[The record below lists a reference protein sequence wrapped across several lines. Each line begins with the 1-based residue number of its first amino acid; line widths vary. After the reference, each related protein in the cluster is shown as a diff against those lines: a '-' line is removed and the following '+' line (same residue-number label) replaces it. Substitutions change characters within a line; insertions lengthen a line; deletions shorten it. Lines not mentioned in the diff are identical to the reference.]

1 MLATPVK
8 TPPES
13 PRWIH
18 ELKYD
23 GFRVLASRSGR
34 HVRLIAGNGRDI
46 ARSFPE
52 IVADMLAI
60 GRDFTIDGDLVIC
73 DVRGHPQLES
83 LRRRALMT
91 GTLDVTYAAI
101 EAPASIFA
109 FDLLELDGIDYR
121 QRPLLER
128 KRQLARILRGRERIR
143 CAGYQENAAALL
155 AEARR
160 LEIEGIVAKRVNS
173 VYTAGRSQD
182 WRTISIRRAT
192 HEGQGVRDAD
202 WVSRER

>member
-1 MLATPVK
+1 MHATPVK
-8 TPPES
+8 APPES

-23 GFRVLASRSGR
+23 GFRVLASRCGR
-34 HVRLIAGNGRDI
+34 QVRLYLSNGRDI

-52 IVADMLAI
+52 VVADLLAI
-60 GRDFTIDGDLVIC
+60 RRDVTIDGDLVVC
-73 DVRGHPQLES
+73 DERGHPQFER

-91 GTLDVTYAAI
+91 GTMEVAYAAL

-109 FDLLELDGIDYR
+109 FDLLELDGVDCR
-121 QRPLLER
+121 RRPLLER

-143 CAGYQENAAALL
+143 CAGHQGNGVALL

-182 WRTISIRRAT
+182 WRTISVR
-192 HEGQGVRDAD
+192 RDAG
-202 WVSRER
+202 ERRSV

>member
-1 MLATPVK
+1 MYATPVK

-23 GFRVLASRSGR
+23 GFRVLASKNGGQ
-34 HVRLIAGNGRDI
+34 VRLCLCNGRDI

-60 GRDFTIDGDLVIC
+60 GRDLTIDGDLVIC
-73 DVRGHPQLES
+73 DGRGHPQFER

-91 GTLDVTYAAI
+91 GTIAVACAALD
-101 EAPASIFA
+101 APASIFA
-109 FDLLELDGIDYR
+109 FDLLELDRVDCR
-121 QRPLLER
+121 QRPLL
-128 KRQLARILRGRERIR
+128 
-143 CAGYQENAAALL
+143 ALL

-160 LEIEGIVAKRVNS
+160 LEIGGIVAKRVNS

-182 WRTISIRRAT
+182 WRAVSIRR
-192 HEGQGVRDAD
+192 DAD
-202 WVSRER
+202 ERRTV

>member
-1 MLATPVK
+1 MYATPVK
-8 TPPES
+8 ALPES

-23 GFRVLASRSGR
+23 GFRVLASKGGGQ
-34 HVRLIAGNGRDI
+34 VRLCLCNGRDI

-60 GRDFTIDGDLVIC
+60 GRDLTIDGDLVIC
-73 DVRGHPQLES
+73 DGRGHPQFER
-83 LRRRALMT
+83 LRRRALLT
-91 GTLDVTYAAI
+91 GTIAVAYAALD
-101 EAPASIFA
+101 APASIFA
-109 FDLLELDGIDYR
+109 FDLLELDGVDCR

-128 KRQLARILRGRERIR
+128 KRQLARILRGRDRIR
-143 CAGYQENAAALL
+143 CAGHQENGAAQL

-182 WRTISIRRAT
+182 WRTISIRR
-192 HEGQGVRDAD
+192 GAD
-202 WVSRER
+202 ERRTV

>member
-1 MLATPVK
+1 MHATPVK
-8 TPPES
+8 APPES

-23 GFRVLASRSGR
+23 GFRILASKSGR
-34 HVRLIAGNGRDI
+34 EVHLYSSNGRDI

-52 IVADMLAI
+52 IVADMLAL
-60 GRDFTIDGDLVIC
+60 GRNLTIDGDLVIC
-73 DVRGHPQLES
+73 DEQGHPWLER

-91 GTLDVTYAAI
+91 ETVAVAYAAL
-101 EAPASIFA
+101 EAPASILA
-109 FDLLELDGIDYR
+109 FDLLELDGVDHR

-128 KRQLARILRGRERIR
+128 KRQLARILRGRDRIR
-143 CAGYQENAAALL
+143 CAGYQENGAALL

-182 WRTISIRRAT
+182 WRAIRIRRP
-192 HEGQGVRDAD
+192 GD
-202 WVSRER
+202 ERRTV

>member
-1 MLATPVK
+1 MHATPVK
-8 TPPES
+8 APPES

-34 HVRLIAGNGRDI
+34 HVRLCSSTGRDI

-73 DVRGHPQLES
+73 DRRGHPQFER
-83 LRRRALMT
+83 LRQRALMAET
-91 GTLDVTYAAI
+91 IDVTYAAI
-101 EAPASIFA
+101 ESPASILA
-109 FDLLELDGIDYR
+109 FDLLELDGVDYR

-128 KRQLARILRGRERIR
+128 KRQLARILRGRERVR
-143 CAGYQENAAALL
+143 CAGYQQNGAALL

-182 WRTISIRRAT
+182 WRTISIRRAA
-192 HEGQGVRDAD
+192 HERRTV
-202 WVSRER
+202 